1 MFIHPATAA
10 SQGLKEGMWVRVE
23 TKAGGVKLQVS
34 FAGHMPEGL
43 LRVPH
48 GWWKPEMARG
58 GDTLSGAW
66 DHADAQICPDDD
78 DFLDREQG
86 IPHFKGVP
94 CRIVK
99 LDAEAVT

>member
-1 MFIHPATAA
+1 
-10 SQGLKEGMWVRVE
+10 
-23 TKAGGVKLQVS
+23 
-34 FAGHMPEGL
+34 MPEGL

-58 GDTLSGAW
+58 EQTLSGAW
-66 DHADAQICPDDD
+66 DYADAQICPDDD

-86 IPHFKGVP
+86 IPHFKGLP

-99 LDAEAVT
+99 LDGRQPA